1 MNDTTDEQ
9 FEALVRY
16 LRDSRGFD
24 FTGYKRASLI
34 RRVRHRMEQ
43 AGCVSFE
50 QYLDILQTNS
60 DEFAALFNTVL
71 INVTAFFRD
80 QGAWDFLASD
90 VIPRLLADRGPDD
103 PIRVWSA
110 GCASGQEAYS
120 LTMLLVEAM
129 GADAFRQRVKIYAT
143 DIDEEALREARTASY
158 DAKAMESVPSEFL
171 HRYFQRVGERHV
183 FNQDLRRSVIFG
195 RNDLVKDAPISR
207 VDLLICRNTLI
218 YLNAETQRDVLSRLH
233 FALAPAGIL
242 FLGRAE
248 MLLSHTAEFAPLN
261 LAHRLFVKAAGSR
274 DAPDCHDRKLACL
287 ERPGKAPD
295 LTRLRDLTFRAS
307 PVAQIVITSE
317 DTVAMINQRAEA
329 VFDLSPRDIGRSL
342 RDLEVSYRPVELR
355 GYLEQAKVERRPARI
370 PEAKWQRPGLD
381 TVWFEII
388 VNPLVDAGNGLLGVS
403 IAYFDVTATRTL
415 LDKVV
420 HTHRQLETAYEELQS
435 TNEELETT
443 NEELQS
449 MVEELETTN
458 EELQSTNEEL
468 ETMNEELQS
477 ANDELHTSRT
487 ALRERSGQ
495 LDDARGFL
503 DALITAVPQGLVVV
517 DREMRVVM
525 WNRACEDLWG
535 LRSDETIGTKL
546 TALDFGLPM
555 QNVLRMVGNAFV
567 DKAGSGE
574 SVVDAVDRRG
584 RPARVRVI
592 CTSLPDPNGGIG
604 GSLLLIEV
612 LG

>member
-1 MNDTTDEQ
+1 
-9 FEALVRY
+9 
-16 LRDSRGFD
+16 
-24 FTGYKRASLI
+24 
-34 RRVRHRMEQ
+34 
-43 AGCVSFE
+43 
-50 QYLDILQTNS
+50 
-60 DEFAALFNTVL
+60 
-71 INVTAFFRD
+71 
-80 QGAWDFLASD
+80 
-90 VIPRLLADRGPDD
+90 
-103 PIRVWSA
+103 
-110 GCASGQEAYS
+110 
-120 LTMLLVEAM
+120 MLLVEAM
-129 GADAFRQRVKIYAT
+129 GTDAFRQRVKIYAT
-143 DIDEEALREARTASY
+143 DIDEDALRQARTASY
-158 DAKAMESVPSEFL
+158 DANAVESVPAEFR
-171 HRYFQRVGERHV
+171 HRYFERVGERHV

-218 YLNAETQRDVLSRLH
+218 YLNAETQRDVLSRLN

-248 MLLSHTAEFAPLN
+248 MLLSHRQKFAPLN
-261 LAHRLFVKAAGSR
+261 LAHRFFVKATGSR
-274 DAPDCHDRKLACL
+274 AAPDRYDRKVARP
-287 ERPGKAPD
+287 ERPGQASD
-295 LTRLRDLTFRAS
+295 LTTLRELAFRAS
-307 PVAQIVITSE
+307 PVAQIVVTSE

-329 VFDLSPRDIGRSL
+329 VFDLSPRDIGRPL

-381 TVWFEII
+381 TEWFEID
-388 VNPLVDAGNGLLGVS
+388 VNPLVGADNGLLGVS

-420 HTHRQLETAYEELQS
+420 HTNRQLETAYEELQS

-468 ETMNEELQS
+468 ETMNEELES
-477 ANDELHTSRT
+477 ANDELHASST
-487 ALRERSGQ
+487 ALRERGAQ
-495 LDDARGFL
+495 LDEARNFL
-503 DALITAVPQGLVVV
+503 GALIAGLPQGLVIV
-517 DREMRVVM
+517 DREMRVLT

-535 LRSDETIGTKL
+535 LRTEETIGKKL

-555 QNVLRMVGNAFV
+555 QSVLPLVGDAFV
-567 DKAGSGE
+567 DPAASGE

-592 CTSLPDPNGGIG
+592 CTSLPEPDGDIA
-604 GSLLLIEV
+604 GSLLSIEV